1 MVDNVPSLKGGGAL
15 WFTDLTTPDALCIFP
30 MITSLFIMLTSELKY
45 GASTKCKK
53 MLSHD
58 AQRSKGS
65 SESNISSIYVVDSNP
80 SSGDFLF
87 LGHLEF
93 SKSCRKDSSRTASCA
108 ESTIWHPLETKK
120 MFL

>member
-1 MVDNVPSLKGGGAL
+1 MR
-15 WFTDLTTPDALCIFP
+15 
-30 MITSLFIMLTSELKY
+30 
-45 GASTKCKK
+45 K

-80 SSGDFLF
+80 SSGIAI
-87 LGHLEF
+87 
-93 SKSCRKDSSRTASCA
+93 SCSLVTWSSLSLAERIASCA
-108 ESTIWHPLETKK
+108 ESTIWHALETKK